1 MNRLLFYNIGTEV
14 EAFSTMRDAE
24 LPYPV
29 TQPHQTHE
37 DRIALIDRPGLTRE
51 DLEGI
56 DALITNLRDC
66 AIGVRT
72 ADCIPVL
79 MYDPVH
85 HAVAAVHCGWK
96 STVKHISGKAIARM
110 AEEFGTVASDLR
122 AIIGPGIG
130 PDSFQVQDDV
140 VNKFAEAGFPMNE
153 VCRFD
158 GPRIPDSM
166 IGGYHI
172 DLWRANEWLLREA
185 GLKAVNI
192 SISGICTYTENDRF
206 YSARREG
213 TKCPRIIN
221 SIRLR

>member
-1 MNRLLFYNIGTEV
+1 MNRLLYYDLGPDV
-14 EAFSTMRDAE
+14 EAFSTMREAE

-29 TQPHQTHE
+29 IQPHQTHE

-56 DALITNLRDC
+56 DALITNLKGC

-85 HAVAAVHCGWK
+85 QAIAAVHCGWK
-96 STVKHISGKAIARM
+96 STVRHISQKAITRM
-110 AEEFGTVASDLR
+110 ASEFSTEPSDLI

-130 PDSFQVQDDV
+130 PDSFQVQEDV
-140 VNKFAEAGFPMNE
+140 VEKFSEAGFPTNE
-153 VCRFD
+153 ICRFE
-158 GPRIPDSM
+158 GPRIAGSM
-166 IGGYHI
+166 NGGYHI
-172 DLWRANEWLLREA
+172 NLWKANEWLLREA
-185 GLKAVNI
+185 GLKSVNI
-192 SISGICTYTENDRF
+192 SISGICTYAENDRF

-221 SIRLR
+221 SIRLK